1 MWAMKTI
8 AETIEGLKLVNVRTR
23 ELIAVFAGR
32 KHHRVYNSMM
42 ITGKLR
48 IIHTE
53 EESNEFGTVVVLSG
67 LRILKEDS
75 FAIFH

>member
-1 MWAMKTI
+1 
-8 AETIEGLKLVNVRTR
+8 
-23 ELIAVFAGR
+23 
-32 KHHRVYNSMM
+32 MM